1 MVRELVCAAF
11 LLALATVYYV
21 LASGIG
27 RSALSDEV
35 GPAGLPLAYATLLG
49 GLAAALAFKAVVR
62 GILERRA
69 SAAKPEAATRAGF
82 ILARA
87 AGTLAI
93 GAAYVLLVNILGYWL
108 SLALLLPAMA
118 VYQGQRFDRRLAVVS
133 IAGATVFWLLFVWLL
148 GIPMPQP
155 WIRPWAA

>member
-1 MVRELVCAAF
+1 MARDFTCAAVLF
-11 LLALATVYYV
+11 VIAAVYYV

-35 GPAGLPLAYATLLG
+35 GPAGLPLVYATILG
-49 GLAAALAFKAVVR
+49 GLAILLALKTGLRYVIAR
-62 GILERRA
+62 QRQA
-69 SAAKPEAATRAGF
+69 SAASEKPRAGYV
-82 ILARA
+82 LARA

-93 GAAYVLLVNILGYWL
+93 GAGYVLLVNVLGYWL

-118 VYQGQRFDRRLAVVS
+118 AYQGEPIGRRLALIS
-133 IAGATVFWLLFVWLL
+133 IAGATVFWVLFVWLL

-155 WIRPWAA
+155 WLGPFG